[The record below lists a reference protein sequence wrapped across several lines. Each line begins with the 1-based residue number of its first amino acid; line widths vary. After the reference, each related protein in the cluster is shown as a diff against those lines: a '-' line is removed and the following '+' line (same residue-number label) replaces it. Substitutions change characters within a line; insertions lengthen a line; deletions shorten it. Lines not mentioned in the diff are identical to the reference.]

1 MMPST
6 ADYHGQNLRRRSF
19 KGEELD
25 GADFTDADL
34 RGADFSN
41 ASLVDANFTD
51 ARMGVTPVIA
61 SLILVFAILVSLIA
75 GVAVGHVAEVT
86 RAQFA
91 SSDWRDIFGGSL
103 MIAVVLLFLGLL
115 VFKGASTALRS
126 YIIAIVAIIVIDFA
140 VVFIFAGEIRFR
152 NAVPLV
158 VALVL
163 AIPAVTAGI
172 LGRMVG
178 GTFGALAIAVV
189 AVLGGLAAGRAGG
202 GLAAVIVSVLL
213 VLLSKRALK
222 GDARDGPMRHL
233 AHRIAS
239 HRGTRF
245 TNADL
250 TKADFTG
257 TVLVHSDMS
266 SAGFQGVVW
275 GSDSHP
281 YIEDATD

>member
-1 MMPST
+1 MAEPT
-6 ADYHGQNLRRRSF
+6 DYHGQNLRRRSF
-19 KGEELD
+19 KGEELN
-25 GADFTDADL
+25 GADFTGADL

-51 ARMGVTPVIA
+51 ARMGVTPFVA
-61 SLILVFAILVSLIA
+61 SLILLLALVVSLVA

-86 RAQFA
+86 RAQFS
-91 SSDWRDIFGGSL
+91 SSDWRDVFGGIL

-115 VFKGASTALRS
+115 VFKGMSTALRA
-126 YIIAIVAIIVIDFA
+126 YVVAIVAIIILDFA

-158 VALVL
+158 VVLVL
-163 AIPAVTAGI
+163 VIPSVIAGI

-178 GTFGALAIAVV
+178 GSFGAWAIAIV
-189 AVLGGLAAGRAGG
+189 AILGGLAAGRASG
-202 GLAAVIVSVLL
+202 GLAAVIVSMLL

-222 GDARDGPMRHL
+222 GDTRDGPMRYMG
-233 AHRIAS
+233 HRIAS

-245 TNADL
+245 TDADL
-250 TKADFTG
+250 TRANFRG

-266 SAGFQGVVW
+266 SAVSQGVVW

-281 YIEDATD
+281 YIPGESN

>member
-1 MMPST
+1 MTGPD
-6 ADYHGQNLRRRSF
+6 DYHGQNLRRRSF
-19 KGEELD
+19 IGDELD
-25 GADFTDADL
+25 GVDFTDADL

-51 ARMGVTPVIA
+51 ARMGVTPFIA
-61 SLILVFAILVSLIA
+61 SVILFSAILVSLIA
-75 GVAVGHVAEVT
+75 GIAVGHVAEVT

-115 VFKGASTALRS
+115 VFKGASTALRT
-126 YIIAIVAIIVIDFA
+126 YVIAIVAIIVVDFA
-140 VVFIFAGEIRFR
+140 VVFIFSGEIRFR
-152 NAVPLV
+152 NAIPLV
-158 VALVL
+158 IALVL
-163 AIPAVTAGI
+163 TIPAVIAGI

-178 GTFGALAIAVV
+178 GTFGAWAIAIA

-202 GLAAVIVSVLL
+202 GVAAVVVSVLL

-222 GDARDGPMRHL
+222 GDTRDGPMRYVG
-233 AHRIAS
+233 HRIAS

-250 TKADFTG
+250 TRANFTG
-257 TVLVHSDMS
+257 TALVHSDVS
-266 SAGFQGVVW
+266 SAVFQGVVW

-281 YIEDATD
+281 YIEDATN